1 MAEDTQLWLEGFKA
15 GCVFA
20 TIPIIGVQVRVTKE
34 FLSRRADLKKHISFC
49 FRLFVLNR
57 QLGFRF
63 NADLYAIAYAA
74 ISISPSFLKKLAY
87 KYLR

>member
-34 FLSRRADLKKHISFC
+34 FLSRRADLKKTYQLLC

-74 ISISPSFLKKLAY
+74 ISISPFFS
-87 KYLR
+87 